1 MEMMV
6 LVMMLF
12 SLIVS
17 CLVLFSSIVTVLI
30 SPSLSLRI
38 FSPMCLLSFCCQ
50 FVSVRSSCS
59 VCVSCLEFPAL
70 YSVCA
75 GFCFVF
81 PRFVV
86 FPSACQLFIKTRSLF
101 HHLLAWGLHFGLFFF
116 CYNLTVLER
125 HQHESQSHDIT
136 TA

>member
-59 VCVSCLEFPAL
+59 VCVLVLSSLRFI
-70 YSVCA
+70 
-75 GFCFVF
+75 
-81 PRFVV
+81 RFVLV
-86 FPSACQLFIKTRSLF
+86 FVLFFLGSLF
-101 HHLLAWGLHFGLFFF
+101 FLLPASFSLKLALCSTICLPGVCISDSFFF
-116 CYNLTVLER
+116 A
-125 HQHESQSHDIT
+125 T
-136 TA
+136 T